1 MMNHTIDTMKDLLME
16 LLPSDMK
23 RQTSV
28 NGVNL
33 VRRETPYEA
42 VPLIYKPEIILMAQG
57 TKNVYLGD
65 KIYTYDKNN
74 YFVVTVPL
82 PVICEAIIKPG
93 EPLLGIVIEIDPKI
107 IGEIITDMNT
117 APPNRDQ
124 ISNSLFQ
131 AEMSEEIIDA
141 AVRLLKA
148 IKTKDDTEIL
158 GPLYVKEIIFKVLRG
173 EHGEFLKELA
183 YNNRNLYQIS
193 RVINIINENFSDP
206 LEMQTLA
213 KEAGMSVSA
222 FNNNFRAVTST
233 SPLQY
238 IKNIRLHRAKELIQI
253 EGEKAYSAASRV
265 GYESSSQFSRE
276 YKRLFGITPARDKL
290 DVTASV

>member
-1 MMNHTIDTMKDLLME
+1 MNHTIDTMKDLLME

>member
-1 MMNHTIDTMKDLLME
+1 ME

-23 RQTSV
+23 MQTSV

-33 VRRETPYEA
+33 IRRETPYEA
-42 VPLIYKPEIILMAQG
+42 VPLVYKPEIILMAQG

-117 APPNRDQ
+117 APLNRDQ
-124 ISNSLFQ
+124 ISNSLFR

-290 DVTASV
+290 DVTATV